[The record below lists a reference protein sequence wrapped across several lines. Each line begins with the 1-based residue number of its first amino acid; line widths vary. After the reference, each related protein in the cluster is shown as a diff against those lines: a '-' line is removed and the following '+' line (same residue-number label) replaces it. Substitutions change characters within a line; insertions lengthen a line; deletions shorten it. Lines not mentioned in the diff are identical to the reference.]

1 MLGGVQGRGE
11 GAMRIGILQSNLRHH
26 RSAQERCEIR
36 ITQILR
42 ELTAA
47 TTQRSL
53 QKEAGDLIEAQIAEM
68 KKRKAKK

>member
-1 MLGGVQGRGE
+1 
-11 GAMRIGILQSNLRHH
+11 MRIGILQSNLRHH

-42 ELTAA
+42 ELSNA
-47 TTQRSL
+47 TSERMR
-53 QKEAGDLIEAQIAEM
+53 QKESADLVEAQIAGI

>member
-1 MLGGVQGRGE
+1 
-11 GAMRIGILQSNLRHH
+11 MRIGILQSNLRHH

-42 ELTAA
+42 ELTNA
-47 TTQRSL
+47 TSERMR
-53 QKEAGDLIEAQIAEM
+53 QKESADMVEAQIAGM

>member
-1 MLGGVQGRGE
+1 
-11 GAMRIGILQSNLRHH
+11 MRIGILQSNLRHH

-42 ELTAA
+42 ELTNA
-47 TTQRSL
+47 TSERMR
-53 QKEAGDLIEAQIAEM
+53 QKEAADMVEAQIAGI